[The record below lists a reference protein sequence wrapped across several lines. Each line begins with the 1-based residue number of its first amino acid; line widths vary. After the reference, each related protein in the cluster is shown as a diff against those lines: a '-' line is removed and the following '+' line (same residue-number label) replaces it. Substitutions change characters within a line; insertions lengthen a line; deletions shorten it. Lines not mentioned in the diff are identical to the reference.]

1 MGDVGFMLVHGGA
14 HDSRCWSRLVP
25 HLEGPALAID
35 LPGRGAHPG
44 DLSSLTSSDFV
55 ASAVADLDAFTEAE
69 RVVLVGHSMA
79 GITLPG
85 VVARRPERVA
95 RVVFVSCFVPR
106 EGSTIMAD
114 MPAPMRVMA
123 AVLAYRHRLRR
134 RSQGQL
140 QLQLSPFVAKRG
152 FCSDMDAEQT
162 AFTLSV
168 LVPEVEGIVDERVSR
183 ADMPGPDVV
192 PRTWVKLL
200 RDRSLPPKLQDR
212 LIANLGRCDVRT
224 IDAGHD
230 VMISRPQEL
239 ASVLNEVRLAV

>member
-1 MGDVGFMLVHGGA
+1 MADAGFILVHGGA
-14 HDSRCWSRLVP
+14 HDARCWSRLVP
-25 HLEGPALAID
+25 HLDGPALAVD
-35 LPGRGAHPG
+35 LPGRGSHPG
-44 DLSSLTSSDFV
+44 DLSALTSADFV
-55 ASAVADLDAFTEAE
+55 ESAVADLDAFTEAE

-85 VVARRPERVA
+85 VVARRPDRVA

-123 AVLAYRHRLRR
+123 AVLAFRHRLRR
-134 RSQGQL
+134 RSPQ
-140 QLQLSPFVAKRG
+140 QLQLSSFVAKRG
-152 FCSDMDAEQT
+152 FCSDMDGEQT

-168 LVPEVEGIVDERVSR
+168 LVPEVEGIVYERVSR

-192 PRTWVKLL
+192 PRTFVKLL

-212 LIANLGRCDVRT
+212 LIANLGDCDVRT

-230 VMISRPQEL
+230 VMISRPAEL
-239 ASVLNEVRLAV
+239 ASVLNEIRLAV